1 MDEQAPRSGSPEE
14 PQEPSPSM
22 ALVVQRRTSLP
33 APLAQVRH
41 LPGRFAAQLP
51 ALWDGGRG
59 PLARAA
65 VAGGLLALGSVVGRL
80 TAGSSTALVPAPP
93 EQRLDPARRLS
104 SRRHLV
110 RFETE
115 ISTSSVHRSDGSTGA
130 YRWRRTRVVE
140 EWHAGE

>member
-14 PQEPSPSM
+14 PQATPPSL
-22 ALVVQRRTSLP
+22 ALVVHRRTGLP

-41 LPGRFAAQLP
+41 LPARLSAQLP

-80 TAGSSTALVPAPP
+80 TAGSSTALVPARP
-93 EQRLDPARRLS
+93 EQRLDPAPRPA

-115 ISTSSVHRSDGSTGA
+115 ISTSSVHRTDGSTGA

-140 EWHAGE
+140 EWHASE